1 MSTEDVTI
9 DHMHKMVDDARKAAG
24 CTSKCVHKVTEE
36 EQAGTKFF
44 TITHYAGDA
53 KDSQSIPAASMSL
66 MEESTLANFFL
77 SRHETMRSEKKA
89 IAAMRAEVE
98 SVRTEMKKNE

>member
-1 MSTEDVTI
+1 MSTEDVTLEHI
-9 DHMHKMVDDARKAAG
+9 NKMVVDARKAAG
-24 CTSKCVHKVTEE
+24 CTAKCVHKVTEE
-36 EQAGTKFF
+36 EQAGTKYF

-77 SRHETMRSEKKA
+77 SRHETMRNEKKA
-89 IAAMRAEVE
+89 VAAMRAEVE
-98 SVRTEMKKNE
+98 AVRASQKASE